1 MDPLEQIIN
10 NLKKEEIRS
19 FKIFTNRFNR
29 SEDVKIATLFD
40 KLRNDK
46 YEGKEEKLVS
56 ELFPDDPHN
65 MNAFYRLKNRLKTEL
80 EKSLLNLHHNL
91 DDKITTINLITLANL
106 FAYKSN
112 YELSVYYFRK
122 AEKIAQ
128 QNELYVQLDLIYNEL
143 ITLSKN
149 FNGINPIECIEKRK
163 ENAQKH
169 QLMMQVNHDI
179 AAILYTLRKTNR
191 GKMGEDLHAMLQ
203 GVLTELNVANE
214 VYNIPT
220 VKFNIYFCIRDI
232 LLQDKAFDKLEEYLK
247 DTLVQFEE
255 ENLFNKSTFK
265 TKLGLITWIIN
276 TLIINRKW
284 DDALHYTEMLHEEL
298 NKYNKLYYDTFI
310 WTYYQSLITNYIS
323 SNRLPEAIEL
333 LERIKELP
341 AHKGNT
347 FYDYAIYVNLSLC
360 YYFSNNQSTAIK
372 TLSHLFTREIYPK
385 LSAELQF
392 SISILEQILH
402 YDNKNYDFVTYRIG
416 EMKRHFRSL
425 LKRPD
430 YQEEKNFIKILLA
443 MSNRADPLHDK
454 LMLNQINNFINEA
467 SSLQVGS
474 SKHIDYGIWLKSKIN
489 KKPYYQSL
497 LQSLQ
502 APAKQLH

>member
-1 MDPLEQIIN
+1 MDSLEQIIQ

-46 YEGKEEKLVS
+46 YEDKEDKLVS
-56 ELFPDDPHN
+56 ELFPEDPHN

-112 YELSVYYFRK
+112 YELSVYYLRK
-122 AEKIAQ
+122 AEKIAR
-128 QNELYVQLDLIYNEL
+128 QNEFYDQLDLIYNEL
-143 ITLSKN
+143 INLSYN
-149 FNGINPIECIEKRK
+149 FNEINPIEYIEKRK
-163 ENAQKH
+163 ENAEKNL
-169 QLMMQVNHDI
+169 LMMQVNHDT
-179 AAILYTLRKTNR
+179 AAIRYKLRKTNS
-191 GKMGEDLHAMLQ
+191 GKIAEDIPGMLQ
-203 GVLTELNVANE
+203 NILSELNVANE
-214 VYNIPT
+214 VYKMPT
-220 VKFNIYFCIRDI
+220 VKFKIHFCIRDI
-232 LLQDKAFDKLEEYLK
+232 LLQNKEFDSLENYLK
-247 DTLVQFEE
+247 NTLVEFEE
-255 ENLFNKSTFK
+255 EGLFNKSTHRWK
-265 TKLGLITWIIN
+265 VSLITWIIN
-276 TLIINRKW
+276 TLIINKKW
-284 DDALHYTEMLHEEL
+284 EDALVYTELLYEEL

-333 LERIKELP
+333 LEHIKELP

-360 YYFSNNQSTAIK
+360 YYFSDNQSTAIK
-372 TLSHLFTREIYPK
+372 TLAHLFTKEIYPK

-392 SISILEQILH
+392 SISILELILH
-402 YDNKNYDFVTYRIG
+402 YENKNYDFVTYRIG
-416 EMKRHFRSL
+416 EIKRHFRNL

-443 MSNRADPLHDK
+443 MCNRADPLNDK
-454 LMLNQINNFINEA
+454 LMLNQINHFIEQA
-467 SSLQVGS
+467 GTLQVGS
-474 SKHIDYGIWLKSKIN
+474 SKHIDYGIWLKSKLS
-489 KKPYYQSL
+489 KKPYYKAL

-502 APAKQLH
+502 APAKQ